1 MVDKFEAE
9 MYFKWGKIKD
19 ALFFATFALVFLAVI
34 AFWNNNWA
42 YGIIVLI
49 IIGVLEIIEKKL
61 FPSDSEIDD
70 SFKEL
75 AQKRVKESL
84 DKLGL
89 EDSDII
95 REPLIIT
102 GVGNYTHSKQGSD
115 EVWRFNPMVVE
126 IIHFGKNQLLTNT
139 VQLDLINQDNYS
151 GKTNEFFYKD
161 ITAVSIEDSKNN
173 NGTSKQFV
181 IKVHGQVELNT
192 GIQSNQESIAED
204 AVKTIRKTLREKKQD

>member
-9 MYFKWGKIKD
+9 MYFGWSKSKLIGGC
-19 ALFFATFALVFLAVI
+19 VVAVI
-34 AFWNNNWA
+34 LAISGFSSGSWIF
-42 YGIIVLI
+42 GIIALIVAIGLGILI
-49 IIGVLEIIEKKL
+49 III
-61 FPSDSEIDD
+61 PSDSEIDD

-89 EDSDII
+89 EDSDI
-95 REPLIIT
+95 EPLIIT
-102 GVGNYTHSKQGSD
+102 GVGNYTHSKQGRD
-115 EVWRFNPMVVE
+115 NIWRFNPMVVE

-192 GIQSNQESIAED
+192 GIQSNQESIAEY

>member
-9 MYFKWGKIKD
+9 MYFGWSKSKLIGGC
-19 ALFFATFALVFLAVI
+19 VVAVI
-34 AFWNNNWA
+34 LAISGFSGGSWIF
-42 YGIIVLI
+42 GIIALIVAVGLGILI
-49 IIGVLEIIEKKL
+49 IVI
-61 FPSDSEIDD
+61 PSDSEIDA

-102 GVGNYTHSKQGSD
+102 GVSNYTHSKQGSD
-115 EVWRFNPMVVE
+115 DVWRFNPMVVE

-139 VQLDLINQDNYS
+139 VKLDLINQNDYS

-161 ITAVSIEDSKNN
+161 ISAVSIEDSNNN

>member
-1 MVDKFEAE
+1 MVSEFEAE
-9 MYFKWGKIKD
+9 MYFWSKGKLIGGCVV
-19 ALFFATFALVFLAVI
+19 AAILAI
-34 AFWNNNWA
+34 SGFSNGMWIF
-42 YGIIVLI
+42 GIIALIVAIGLGILI
-49 IIGVLEIIEKKL
+49 ITI
-61 FPSDSEIDD
+61 PSDSEIDD

-95 REPLIIT
+95 REPLIVT

-139 VQLDLINQDNYS
+139 VKLDLIHQNEYS

-161 ITAVSIEDSKNN
+161 ITAVSIEDSKNDD
-173 NGTSKQFV
+173 GTSKQFV

>member
-1 MVDKFEAE
+1 M
-9 MYFKWGKIKD
+9 
-19 ALFFATFALVFLAVI
+19 
-34 AFWNNNWA
+34 
-42 YGIIVLI
+42 
-49 IIGVLEIIEKKL
+49 
-61 FPSDSEIDD
+61 
-70 SFKEL
+70 

-95 REPLIIT
+95 REPLIIM

-115 EVWRFNPMVVE
+115 KVWRFNPMVVE

-139 VQLDLINQDNYS
+139 VKLDLINQNDYS
-151 GKTNEFFYKD
+151 GKTNELFYKN
-161 ITAVSIEDSKNN
+161 ITAVSIEDNKDSY
-173 NGTSKQFV
+173 GTSKRFV

-204 AVKTIRKTLREKKQD
+204 AVKTIRKTLRENKQD

>member
-1 MVDKFEAE
+1 MVDEFLAE
-9 MYFKWGKIKD
+9 MYFKWSKGKLIGGCVV
-19 ALFFATFALVFLAVI
+19 AVILAISGFSNGSWIFGIIALVVAIGLGI
-34 AFWNNNWA
+34 L
-42 YGIIVLI
+42 IIVI
-49 IIGVLEIIEKKL
+49 
-61 FPSDSEIDD
+61 PSDSEIDD

-89 EDSDII
+89 EDS
-95 REPLIIT
+95 EPLIIT
-102 GVGNYTHSKQGSD
+102 GVGNFTHSIEGRGNI
-115 EVWRFNPMVVE
+115 WRFNPMVVE
-126 IIHFGKNQLLTNT
+126 IIHFGENQLLTNT
-139 VQLDLINQDNYS
+139 VKLDLIHQNEYS

-161 ITAVSIEDSKNN
+161 ITAVSIEDSKND

-192 GIQSNQESIAED
+192 GIQSNQESIAEH

>member
-9 MYFKWGKIKD
+9 MYFGWSKSKLIGGC
-19 ALFFATFALVFLAVI
+19 VVAVI
-34 AFWNNNWA
+34 LAISGFSSGSWIF
-42 YGIIVLI
+42 GIIALIVAIGLGILI
-49 IIGVLEIIEKKL
+49 III
-61 FPSDSEIDD
+61 PSDSEIDD